1 MGLSKLKVLKKKIDM
16 SGGVLRACFTLKAC
30 KSLQTSFTLVGTCQT
45 TNVPFMC
52 RTKCVFKKRCM
63 LAQFHFHSS
72 KVKPQTKKSMDFFS
86 TDDKHLTQA
95 KYNLC
100 EELSQVQSNGQNAYL
115 QYLLFNAWYTA
126 REDGAIQ
133 NWPPRVI
140 IVFLIFLK
148 GISYFLPARSFI
160 IQHGTN
166 TKQHPI

>member
-1 MGLSKLKVLKKKIDM
+1 MFLSIFGGRDKNIFEHLSKLHVARTKVDAGGKSILVIMSRNNNIISVLHGRLSKLKVLKKKIDM

-115 QYLLFNAWYTA
+115 QYLLFNA
-126 REDGAIQ
+126 
-133 NWPPRVI
+133 
-140 IVFLIFLK
+140 
-148 GISYFLPARSFI
+148 
-160 IQHGTN
+160 
-166 TKQHPI
+166 